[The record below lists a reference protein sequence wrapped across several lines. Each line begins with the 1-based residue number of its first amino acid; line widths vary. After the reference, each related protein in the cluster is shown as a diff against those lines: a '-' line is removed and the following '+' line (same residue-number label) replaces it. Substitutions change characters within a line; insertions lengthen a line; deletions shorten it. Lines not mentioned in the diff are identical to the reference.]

1 MNSSSRQEP
10 RYEQVEAEDLASAPN
25 ASPNDNE
32 NSDDEADMNV
42 IVFLDSDFT
51 DSHHDLE
58 AAHTGDNVHENPV
71 ANDDDEEA
79 PLVLTPA
86 HGETSRHSS
95 VSLKNLLPPLKNSNK
110 KHKTHGHDDETDS
123 TCEASSRT
131 SSSSSNNSTQHD
143 GDCHSQEDD
152 DDEEGGE
159 RTQDVNDDD
168 NSNDKKWIHDLMWLA
183 ICFAGIMTSFVAYGI
198 LLEYTTSGDKRL
210 HELSFLFVTSVLGT
224 ITAYTGRT
232 VRKET
237 ISDIPASRFLILGL
251 MSLGSTFCAI
261 RALRYVIFPI
271 QVLARSCKPVPVML
285 IGTLLGKKYDRQ
297 KYINVMFI
305 VLGVALFLGGG
316 HVAKHSNDDADDTD
330 HMNNNAIEN
339 TMWSHHLLDRSQYQQ
354 HNSVMD
360 SQNVDEIGNDSSI
373 PWMMNGQVIGV
384 LLLLASLFFDGGTG
398 AYEDKLMSIHK
409 VEPFDLMFKFQF
421 AKTLL
426 SGFALLVLGQIPLF
440 IDMLRQTGL
449 YIVALGMCSA
459 VGQVF
464 IFITIARF
472 GALTTSLMSL
482 TRKVTTL
489 TASIVIFGHGLS
501 VLQFAGLSVSLTAM
515 IMNFVNKKK
524 VKTATSE
531 EPAEMEQNEDDANN
545 SLPADEEEYDVE
557 RVSMASRREDHE
569 RS

>member
-210 HELSFLFVTSVLGT
+210 HERKCKFLFVCFTQLC
-224 ITAYTGRT
+224 R
-232 VRKET
+232 
-237 ISDIPASRFLILGL
+237 
-251 MSLGSTFCAI
+251 
-261 RALRYVIFPI
+261 
-271 QVLARSCKPVPVML
+271 
-285 IGTLLGKKYDRQ
+285 
-297 KYINVMFI
+297 
-305 VLGVALFLGGG
+305 
-316 HVAKHSNDDADDTD
+316 
-330 HMNNNAIEN
+330 
-339 TMWSHHLLDRSQYQQ
+339 
-354 HNSVMD
+354 
-360 SQNVDEIGNDSSI
+360 
-373 PWMMNGQVIGV
+373 
-384 LLLLASLFFDGGTG
+384 
-398 AYEDKLMSIHK
+398 
-409 VEPFDLMFKFQF
+409 
-421 AKTLL
+421 
-426 SGFALLVLGQIPLF
+426 
-440 IDMLRQTGL
+440 
-449 YIVALGMCSA
+449 
-459 VGQVF
+459 
-464 IFITIARF
+464 
-472 GALTTSLMSL
+472 
-482 TRKVTTL
+482 
-489 TASIVIFGHGLS
+489 
-501 VLQFAGLSVSLTAM
+501 
-515 IMNFVNKKK
+515 
-524 VKTATSE
+524 
-531 EPAEMEQNEDDANN
+531 
-545 SLPADEEEYDVE
+545 
-557 RVSMASRREDHE
+557 
-569 RS
+569 